1 MTAMTPSALI
11 TAMAS
16 TRVVVIGDI
25 MLDRFVAGYIN
36 RISPEAPVPVLSLAG
51 ETNMP
56 GFPPIWRVIL
66 PIWVA
71 GLIYRRHRQG
81 Q

>member
-1 MTAMTPSALI
+1 MTGVSPSALI

-16 TRVVVIGDI
+16 TRVVVIGDL

-51 ETNMP
+51 EKTCPVVLRM
-56 GFPPIWRVIL
+56 
-66 PIWVA
+66 
-71 GLIYRRHRQG
+71 
-81 Q
+81 